1 MKENRAAAYEFFV
14 FGGLGLA
21 ENRKVPKYKKKQQKG
36 DAGSAGK
43 RKKQH
48 SAGNAKD

>member
-21 ENRKVPKYKKKQQKG
+21 ENREIPKYKKKQ
-36 DAGSAGK
+36 
-43 RKKQH
+43 
-48 SAGNAKD
+48 